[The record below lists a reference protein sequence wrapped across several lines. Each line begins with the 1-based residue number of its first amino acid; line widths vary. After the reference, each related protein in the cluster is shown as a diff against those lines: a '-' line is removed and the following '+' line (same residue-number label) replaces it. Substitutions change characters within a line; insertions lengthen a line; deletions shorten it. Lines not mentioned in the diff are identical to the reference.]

1 MPRTA
6 EDVET
11 YLLQLERR
19 FELENGTYLL
29 SSGPNVPTIAVRV
42 EPPIVAVRVEIGPVP
57 EDDAHK
63 VKLFKRLLEYNAS
76 DLMHA
81 SYGIE
86 GGTVVLAAALALE
99 NLDSNELDATLS
111 DIDLALAK
119 HIPALHDAAVA

>member
-86 GGTVVLAAALALE
+86 GSTVVLAAALALD
-99 NLDSNELDATLS
+99 NLDPNELDATLS

>member
-1 MPRTA
+1 
-6 EDVET
+6 
-11 YLLQLERR
+11 
-19 FELENGTYLL
+19 
-29 SSGPNVPTIAVRV
+29 
-42 EPPIVAVRVEIGPVP
+42 VP

-86 GGTVVLAAALALE
+86 GSTVVLAAALALD
-99 NLDSNELDATLS
+99 NLDPNELDATLS